1 MKQILVKSGQAFV
14 LDVPIPKISDDEILV
29 NIQKSCLS
37 IGTEVSSVKGS
48 ATPIWKKE
56 AISHPD
62 KIFQALN
69 YAKENGLKNTID
81 YINDK
86 KNVEYPMGYSASG
99 IIVDQGSDIK
109 DFKIGDRVA
118 CAGGQYAYHAEYIRI
133 TKNMC
138 IQMRIM
144 FLLKMLHHVTLGAI
158 ALQGV
163 RRLNPTIGETF
174 TVIGL
179 GILGQLTVQIL
190 LSNGCNVIGIDTL
203 KRIDLASSFGM
214 DHGFMASE
222 INEQV
227 IEKLTDGYGTDGVII
242 TAAI

>member
-48 ATPIWKKE
+48 ATPIWKR

-138 IQMRIM
+138 IQMDNVS
-144 FLLKMLHHVTLGAI
+144 FEDASSVTLGAI

-163 RRLNPTIGETF
+163 RRLNPTIGKTF

-203 KRIDLASSFGM
+203 KKRIDLASSFW
-214 DHGFMASE
+214 
-222 INEQV
+222 
-227 IEKLTDGYGTDGVII
+227 YGSWLYGI
-242 TAAI
+242 